1 MRRIALTIFLM
12 VFVTGSGRLIAEP
25 GKSADC
31 CAPKPADGIQ
41 GLHANTIYP
50 KLAMDYKLEGD
61 VVVLF
66 HVDRS
71 GKVSRIKVVKS
82 AGPAFDESALRAIAN
97 TAWEPAKQNGKP
109 VAVDYAQEFKYR
121 IP

>member
-1 MRRIALTIFLM
+1 MRRIALTVFLM

-41 GLHANTIYP
+41 SLCANTIYP
-50 KLAMDYKLEGD
+50 ELAMDYKLEGD

-66 HVDRS
+66 HVDIS
-71 GKVSRIKVVKS
+71 GNVSRLKVVKS
-82 AGPAFDESALRAIAN
+82 AGPAFDDSAL
-97 TAWEPAKQNGKP
+97 TAVATTEWEPAKQNGKP

-121 IP
+121 LP